1 MANMSVFGPKYDLTN
16 SINSFFKQ
24 AMHLRRNTRLNAF
37 NSVFTGFPVGLFI
50 EGTAAQGNATNG
62 DMKIQNC
69 VMSGMGSFFK
79 SSFERDFF
87 KTPAFNND
95 TLATNDL
102 LLYIDPFNLSQPNF
116 LLQTQSELNTGSI
129 WDNTGLKYNQKKAFA
144 VTVYPNP
151 VSKNATLTLNL
162 EKPNTVTISVF
173 DMIGHKVATI
183 AQKQYV
189 AGLNE
194 IKYDASSLPKGIY
207 FVQVTDGVKN
217 SSVKM
222 IVK

>member
-1 MANMSVFGPKYDLTN
+1 
-16 SINSFFKQ
+16 
-24 AMHLRRNTRLNAF
+24 
-37 NSVFTGFPVGLFI
+37 
-50 EGTAAQGNATNG
+50 
-62 DMKIQNC
+62 MKIQRC
-69 VMSGMGSFFK
+69 VLSGMGSFFA
-79 SSFERDFF
+79 SSFEHNFF
-87 KTPAFNND
+87 MTPAFGND

-102 LLYIDPFNLSQPNF
+102 LMVVDPFNLSQPNF